1 MKLLIEPSTKK
12 ELYSDYVDGIILPLK
27 NYAVESI
34 ISFSVSEIKT
44 IVEKS
49 NCEIFIKIN
58 KNLLNED
65 LSTNNSELL
74 NESNMTDEQCFKY
87 LLRQDKGFMTMEEFE
102 RLGTKAI
109 QELFPQ

>member
-1 MKLLIEPSTKK
+1 MEKNIANILENMS
-12 ELYSDYVDGIILPLK
+12 VDEQLD
-27 NYAVESI
+27 
-34 ISFSVSEIKT
+34 
-44 IVEKS
+44 
-49 NCEIFIKIN
+49 FIG
-58 KNLLNED
+58 KNLLDENFA
-65 LSTNNSELL
+65 TNDSELL

>member
-1 MKLLIEPSTKK
+1 MNKHMEKNIVKILENMS
-12 ELYSDYVDGIILPLK
+12 VDEQLD
-27 NYAVESI
+27 
-34 ISFSVSEIKT
+34 
-44 IVEKS
+44 
-49 NCEIFIKIN
+49 FIG

-65 LSTNNSELL
+65 LSTNDSELL

>member
-1 MKLLIEPSTKK
+1 M
-12 ELYSDYVDGIILPLK
+12 
-27 NYAVESI
+27 
-34 ISFSVSEIKT
+34 
-44 IVEKS
+44 EKS
-49 NCEIFIKIN
+49 IANILENMSVDEQLDFIG

-87 LLRQDKGFMTMEEFE
+87 LLKQDKGFMTMEEFE

-109 QELFPQ
+109 QELFPK

>member
-1 MKLLIEPSTKK
+1 MEKSIAN
-12 ELYSDYVDGIILPLK
+12 ILK
-27 NYAVESI
+27 NM
-34 ISFSVSEIKT
+34 SVDEQLD
-44 IVEKS
+44 
-49 NCEIFIKIN
+49 FIG

-65 LSTNNSELL
+65 LSTNDSELL

>member
-1 MKLLIEPSTKK
+1 MEKNIANILENMS
-12 ELYSDYVDGIILPLK
+12 VDEQLD
-27 NYAVESI
+27 
-34 ISFSVSEIKT
+34 
-44 IVEKS
+44 
-49 NCEIFIKIN
+49 FIG

-65 LSTNNSELL
+65 LSTNDSELL
-74 NESNMTDEQCFKY
+74 NESNVTDEQCFKY

>member
-1 MKLLIEPSTKK
+1 MEKNIVKILENMS
-12 ELYSDYVDGIILPLK
+12 VDEQLD
-27 NYAVESI
+27 
-34 ISFSVSEIKT
+34 
-44 IVEKS
+44 
-49 NCEIFIKIN
+49 FIG

-65 LSTNNSELL
+65 LSTNDSELL

>member
-1 MKLLIEPSTKK
+1 M
-12 ELYSDYVDGIILPLK
+12 
-27 NYAVESI
+27 
-34 ISFSVSEIKT
+34 
-44 IVEKS
+44 EKS
-49 NCEIFIKIN
+49 IANILENMSVDEQLDFIG

>member
-1 MKLLIEPSTKK
+1 MENNIANILENMS
-12 ELYSDYVDGIILPLK
+12 VDEQLD
-27 NYAVESI
+27 
-34 ISFSVSEIKT
+34 
-44 IVEKS
+44 
-49 NCEIFIKIN
+49 FIG

-65 LSTNNSELL
+65 LSTNDSELL
-74 NESNMTDEQCFKY
+74 NESNVTDEQCFKY

>member
-1 MKLLIEPSTKK
+1 MEKNIANILENMS
-12 ELYSDYVDGIILPLK
+12 VDEQLD
-27 NYAVESI
+27 
-34 ISFSVSEIKT
+34 
-44 IVEKS
+44 
-49 NCEIFIKIN
+49 FIG

-65 LSTNNSELL
+65 LTTNDSELL